1 MNWDDSP
8 EKVLDCIEQINKT
21 DHINTAALTTQ
32 KEKDM
37 STITQSGNLAGVP
50 ELKTSAKGNTWCAA
64 RVIHNERK
72 LNQGTGEWEDVS
84 QTGFT
89 VRVYGRDAAALVAAA
104 EANGNIR
111 VHFGGRF
118 TIVDFQRKDGS
129 HGRAY
134 EVDADFVAVGLGQDV
149 ALTKGAGRDASESW
163 GSGYGEEPAG
173 WADQH

>member
-1 MNWDDSP
+1 
-8 EKVLDCIEQINKT
+8 
-21 DHINTAALTTQ
+21 
-32 KEKDM
+32 M

-134 EVDADFVAVGLGQDV
+134 EVDADFIAVGLGQDV
-149 ALTKGAGRDASESW
+149 TLTKGAGREAAESW
-163 GSGYGEEPAG
+163 GSAPDGYGQEPAG

>member
-1 MNWDDSP
+1 
-8 EKVLDCIEQINKT
+8 
-21 DHINTAALTTQ
+21 
-32 KEKDM
+32 M

-50 ELKTSAKGNTWCAA
+50 ELKTGAKGNTWCAA

-72 LNQGTGEWEDVS
+72 LNQGSGEWEDVS
-84 QTGFT
+84 QTGFM
-89 VRVYGRDAAALVAAA
+89 VRVYGRDAAAPAA

-118 TIVDFQRKDGS
+118 TMVDFQRKDGS
-129 HGRAY
+129 DGRAY

-149 ALTKGAGRDASESW
+149 TLTKGAGRDASESW
-163 GSGYGEEPAG
+163 GSGPDGYREEPAG